1 MFIAVEEIFERA
13 VTDLSDEPGSCAGA
27 SGRPGARWDSG
38 ISPQIRQKYTL
49 ASQQGDH
56 RIRIKDGLHRK
67 NRLFPDFLHRKGAL
81 RPLSRNLRRA
91 PSRFIGVGQRRFP
104 EIFNVWD
111 FPVSRSGVQYGRVRT
126 RIASLEK
133 EMTGALLQGFM

>member
-56 RIRIKDGLHRK
+56 PAFDQGWTSPKK
-67 NRLFPDFLHRKGAL
+67 SS
-81 RPLSRNLRRA
+81 LS
-91 PSRFIGVGQRRFP
+91 
-104 EIFNVWD
+104 
-111 FPVSRSGVQYGRVRT
+111 
-126 RIASLEK
+126 
-133 EMTGALLQGFM
+133 GFSP